1 MTIGNLPSSNAK
13 DAVRIKSN
21 NPLQTTGPKAT
32 ILNGMEVSKDVFW
45 DLKGNLR
52 LQTQFWKFLLSKLVY
67 EGPNSLTEQEEFV
80 LPLLYVRL
88 SSVKDFGWV
97 EKNFV
102 WFEQTTRIFKYFSQ
116 FQRHRDTFPWSQS
129 VVNNPF
135 FSGSLYSACAFFGR
149 RTILNVRMV
158 LRKINLR
165 LKKRPRPPNRI
176 GVGYRDHGTARD
188 VAFDGSPSWQE
199 VAVAHPKSESTNP
212 TQRERY
218 RTYLWKIQ
226 GKKVPYQNVE
236 IDSL

>member
-1 MTIGNLPSSNAK
+1 MTIGNLPSSNQ
-13 DAVRIKSN
+13 RTLFSSRNN
-21 NPLQTTGPKAT
+21 NPLQTTGPTVT

-52 LQTQFWKFLLSKLVY
+52 LQTQFWKFLLSKILY
-67 EGPNSLTEQEEFV
+67 EGPNSLTVQEEFV
-80 LPLLYVRL
+80 LPLLYDRL
-88 SSVKDFGWV
+88 SNCKDFGWI
-97 EKNFV
+97 ESKFN
-102 WFEQTTRIFKYFSQ
+102 WFEQTKRFYNYFRL
-116 FQRHRDTFPWSQS
+116 FLNNRDTFPWSQE
-129 VVNNPF
+129 VANNPF

-188 VAFDGSPSWQE
+188 VALDGSPSWQE
-199 VAVAHPKSESTNP
+199 VAVAHPKSVSTDP

-226 GKKVPYQNVE
+226 GKMVRYQDVE
-236 IDSL
+236 VDPL